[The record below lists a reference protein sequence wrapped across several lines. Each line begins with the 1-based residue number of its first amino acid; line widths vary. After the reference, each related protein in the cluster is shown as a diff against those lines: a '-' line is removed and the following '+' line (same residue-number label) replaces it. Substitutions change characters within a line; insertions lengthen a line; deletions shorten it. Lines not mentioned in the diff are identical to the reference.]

1 MNDEQ
6 IFLANA
12 YLDGELTADERRIAE
27 ADPEVM
33 TEVEQLRA
41 LQTELRAV
49 PPPSA
54 DARESAISA
63 AMASFG
69 SAGATDESVSD
80 HGPTAAPVAPF
91 RPRPAYAKFLAV
103 AAAVV
108 AVAGLGIVVSQNSRG
123 GDDSSD
129 AASDMVEEASIER
142 NGALTESF
150 DTAEATEGDDM
161 ADDMADDGGS
171 DDIAGADA
179 MADDGDELAAE
190 PAAEA
195 TADEASDDAGEDEG
209 SDAPQGDE
217 ADYRQ
222 VRADFDP
229 EAPITDED
237 ELGVYGVYLIAE
249 RDAGQL
255 PSTPNHACVDARQV
269 LGTATLLLNG
279 EPTPIY
285 VDVRED
291 DGLAVALRTDT
302 CVELVAGSLFA
313 D

>member
-41 LQTELRAV
+41 LLTELRAV

-63 AMASFG
+63 ALASFG
-69 SAGATDESVSD
+69 SATATAESMSD
-80 HGPTAAPVAPF
+80 HAPTAAPVVPF

-108 AVAGLGIVVSQNSRG
+108 AVAGLGIVVSQNSLG
-123 GDDSSD
+123 GDDSD
-129 AASDMVEEASIER
+129 TASDMVEEASIER

-150 DTAEATEGDDM
+150 DTAEATEGDAM

-171 DDIAGADA
+171 DDMAEIAGADT
-179 MADDGDELAAE
+179 MADDGDELAAT

-195 TADEASDDAGEDEG
+195 TADGASDEAG
-209 SDAPQGDE
+209 DAPLGDE
-217 ADYRQ
+217 AEYRQ

-229 EAPITDED
+229 DAPITDED

-249 RDAGQL
+249 RDAGRL
-255 PSTPNHACVDARQV
+255 PSTPNHACVNAQQV
-269 LGTATLLLNG
+269 LGTATLLFDG
-279 EPTPIY
+279 GPTPIY

>member
-69 SAGATDESVSD
+69 STATDESVSD
-80 HGPTAAPVAPF
+80 HAPTAAPVVPF

-123 GDDSSD
+123 DDDSSD
-129 AASDMVEEASIER
+129 VAADMVEEASVER

-161 ADDMADDGGS
+161 ADDVADDRGS
-171 DDIAGADA
+171 DDMAEIAGADE
-179 MADDGDELAAE
+179 MADDGDVLAAE

-195 TADEASDDAGEDEG
+195 TAEEASDDGGAG
-209 SDAPQGDE
+209 DAPLADE
-217 ADYRQ
+217 AEFRQ

-229 EAPITDED
+229 DAPINDED
-237 ELGVYGVYLIAE
+237 ELGVYGVHLITE
-249 RDAGQL
+249 RDAGRL

-269 LGTATLLLNG
+269 LGTATLLLDG

-302 CVELVAGSLFA
+302 CVELMAGSLFA